1 MFDKIK
7 NGIER
12 NLLELQ
18 VTGLDEELA
27 RLLNGAIENPLVVS
41 LRMLSFS

>member
-27 RLLNGAIENPLVVS
+27 RLLNGAIET
-41 LRMLSFS
+41 LRL